1 MVKLLIVNSKNCQ
14 MLNKLKK
21 KLTNNTE
28 IIALGLLLITTI
40 LSTTYYNFNKQK
52 IYNNYKNM
60 INNIYF
66 KKTVNHFFENLEPK
80 FKTVIHIIQEGE
92 TFDKILKNYYI
103 KEDEILSVKNKLS
116 KRVNLNKLTTNQ
128 KIQFTINQSDNQ
140 LKEFIFQISS
150 SEKIYLTK
158 NKEKNEFNKEIILTK
173 LYKEIIYDENII
185 LNSLYN
191 AASKKGVPI
200 NTIIEFAR
208 IYGFEVDF
216 QRDIRKRDSFQIMY
230 EVYKDDN
237 KKIIETGEI
246 LFANLK
252 LSGKD
257 KTLYFF
263 SSNNTKGHFDK
274 NGKSSQKALMKTPIN
289 GARLS
294 SPFGMRK
301 HPIDGFNKMHRGTD
315 FAAPTG
321 TPIMASGNG
330 VVRKA
335 GWCGGGG
342 NCVVIKHNSTYQTV
356 YAHMSKFASGI
367 RSGVRVKQGQ
377 TIGYVG
383 STGKSTG
390 PHLHYEVIV
399 NGKKI
404 NSQTLKLPSGKIL
417 KGKERKVFETSK
429 IKLDVLKSEKILGL
443 N

>member
-1 MVKLLIVNSKNCQ
+1 
-14 MLNKLKK
+14 MLNKIKK
-21 KLTNNTE
+21 KLKNNTE
-28 IIALGLLLITTI
+28 ILALGLLLLTTI

-52 IYNNYKNM
+52 IYNNYKNI
-60 INNIYF
+60 INNVYF
-66 KKTVNHFFENLEPK
+66 KKTVSNVFENLEPK
-80 FKTVIHIIQEGE
+80 FKTITHKIREGE
-92 TFDKILKNYYI
+92 TFDKILKNYSI
-103 KEDEILSVKNKLS
+103 QEEEILSVKKKLS
-116 KRVNLNKLTTNQ
+116 KKINLNKLNTNQ
-128 KIQFTINQSDNQ
+128 KIQFTLNQSENQ
-140 LKEFIFQISS
+140 LKEFTFQISN

-158 NKEKNEFNKEIILTK
+158 NNEKSDFNQEIILTK
-173 LYKEIIYDENII
+173 LNKEIVYTENII
-185 LNSLYN
+185 LNSLYKS
-191 AASKKGVPI
+191 ASKKKVPI

-216 QRDIRKRDSFQIMY
+216 QRDIRRRDSFQIMY
-230 EVYKDDN
+230 EVFKDDN
-237 KKIIETGEI
+237 KKIVETGEI

-252 LSGKD
+252 LSGQD
-257 KTLYFF
+257 KPLYFF
-263 SSNNTKGHFDK
+263 DSKNTKGHFDK
-274 NGKSSQKALMKTPIN
+274 SGKSSQKALMKTPIN

-315 FAAPTG
+315 FAAPLG

-330 VVRKA
+330 VIKKA

-356 YAHMSKFASGI
+356 YAHMSKFAGGI

-377 TIGYVG
+377 TIGFVG

-417 KGKERKVFETSK
+417 KGKEREFFETSR
-429 IKLDVLKSEKILGL
+429 IKLEVLKSEKIIGL